1 MYHSVDFKLH
11 SMMRAILL
19 GVPSHLSHHA
29 KKLKL
34 QLLILSI
41 TVKLVLLM
49 LLQRFLFFYLLFFV
63 PSVWYFWVCLT
74 LLQLQIRYLD
84 TRSASNDEVK
94 LFEYKLLGEVRML
107 GALRKHRSIVDIYG
121 HQLSSKWV
129 QVEGDK
135 EYRILQSII
144 LMEYVN
150 GGSLKVKIIY
160 HVYDFLLY
168 CFNINSDVHFWYRTC

>member
-1 MYHSVDFKLH
+1 MT
-11 SMMRAILL
+11 RAILL
-19 GVPSHLSHHA
+19 GALSHLCHHA

-34 QLLILSI
+34 HLLVLSI

-49 LLQRFLFFYLLFFV
+49 LLQRFLFFHLLFLAS
-63 PSVWYFWVCLT
+63 SVFFWSRYLT

-84 TRSASNDEVK
+84 TRRVSNDEVK

-129 QVEGDK
+129 QVDGDK

-160 HVYDFLLY
+160 HVYGFLLH
-168 CFNINSDVHFWYRTC
+168 CLNIN